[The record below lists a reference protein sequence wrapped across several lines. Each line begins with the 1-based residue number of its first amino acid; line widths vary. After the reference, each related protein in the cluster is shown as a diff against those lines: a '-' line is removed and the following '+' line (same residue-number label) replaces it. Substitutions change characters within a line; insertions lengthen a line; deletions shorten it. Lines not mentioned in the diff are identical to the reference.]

1 MNHDDGDK
9 ARQSDN
15 HDDDNGEK
23 GSEED
28 DGDVDQNVEGGAKF
42 WTFTM
47 VGDKGGHCNQEKS

>member
-1 MNHDDGDK
+1 MNRDDGDK

-28 DGDVDQNVEGGAKF
+28 DVDQNVEGGAKF
-42 WTFTM
+42 WTFT
-47 VGDKGGHCNQEKS
+47 VAGDKGGHCNQEKS

>member
-23 GSEED
+23 SSEED
-28 DGDVDQNVEGGAKF
+28 DVDQNVEGGAKF
-42 WTFTM
+42 WTFT
-47 VGDKGGHCNQEKS
+47 VAGDKGGHCNQEKS